1 MSYQLIPNLT
11 YSGRPVYYNTTSSRS
26 GLPPSLRL
34 DDDARRSKFLSD
46 MEDRSIK
53 RDHGYSFSTADLG
66 GGNKRKSY
74 RRKSISRKK
83 KSRKSRK

>member
-1 MSYQLIPNLT
+1 MSYQQIPNLT
-11 YSGRPVYYNTTSSRS
+11 YSGRPVYYNTTSTNQTRTPVAGNQSS
-26 GLPPSLRL
+26 ATG
-34 DDDARRSKFLSD
+34 ARNDVSWFP
-46 MEDRSIK
+46 
-53 RDHGYSFSTADLG
+53 SFSAS

>member
-11 YSGRPVYYNTTSSRS
+11 YLGHPVYYNTTSSRS

-34 DDDARRSKFLSD
+34 EEDARRSKILRD
-46 MEDRSIK
+46 LEDSSIK
-53 RDHGYSFSTADLG
+53 RDHGYSWSTADLG

>member
-11 YSGRPVYYNTTSSRS
+11 YSGRPVYY
-26 GLPPSLRL
+26 
-34 DDDARRSKFLSD
+34 
-46 MEDRSIK
+46 
-53 RDHGYSFSTADLG
+53 STAATNQARAPVASNQSSATGRSNDASWWPPFVAS